1 MQINSTKTL
10 IILNAI
16 IIISFFSS
24 HLGKNNLVAYIY
36 KIDIN

>member
-16 IIISFFSS
+16 IIMSFFSS
-24 HLGKNNLVAYIY
+24 HLGKNIVAYIC